1 MEKRGVV
8 EGENE
13 TPKTQTKEAA
23 TNEACDKPK
32 CCGQQACGTDPMSK
46 MAEAV
51 ADKPATK

>member
-8 EGENE
+8 EGEIE
-13 TPKTQTKEAA
+13 APKTQTKEAA

-32 CCGQQACGTDPMSK
+32 CCGQQACGNDPMSK

-51 ADKPATK
+51 AEKPAK